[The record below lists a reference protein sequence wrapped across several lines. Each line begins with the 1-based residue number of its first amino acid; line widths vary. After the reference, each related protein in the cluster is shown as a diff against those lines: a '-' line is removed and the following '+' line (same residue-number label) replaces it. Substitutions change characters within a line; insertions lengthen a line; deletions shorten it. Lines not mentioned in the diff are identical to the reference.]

1 MSTLYS
7 GEDIEA
13 QGGTQFVSEM
23 KYFLA
28 MDEFYFSNKK
38 SCNTNSNSDKNEF
51 IKYVG
56 NLVLLSDPNIPN
68 RFYTKNFSKSFGK
81 ENDFDI
87 GSNFFSVNAVKNSKT
102 SKEPIDFPSRHP
114 RLLICDKGE
123 ISIASEAYENFSL
136 KPPYFGGSLKQKAT
150 ILLFWL
156 NRNTEFQ
163 SNDSMYDDFISHM
176 KQHHTEKLL
185 QSLTL
190 ESTEVKQTFESIKS
204 KLSSDNNIHYL
215 TPDDFSTEQ
224 TIPIENFKS
233 TKFVSPPNKQFPSP
247 DLFASDSTHKPSQI
261 IYYGVPGCGKS
272 NQIDETLKDVPESN
286 KIRTVFHPEYTNAD
300 FVGQILPQQKTLPDG
315 KTTIAYEFTP
325 GPFTEILQRAIQKPE
340 EPFYLI
346 IEEINRGNAAAIF
359 GEVFQLLDRTDSGES
374 RYPVRKKEV
383 CDYLKKDEIR
393 LPANLSIIATMNSSD
408 QNVFTL
414 DNAFQRRFDMVLVRS
429 GVTRKTTGKVPSLNK
444 DDYNFDNDDIKAQF
458 QATIEIANTPWGP
471 FWDWINYRIMDKLQG
486 ISNTEDKRLGLWFV
500 KNAAGTIPK
509 KIFAEKVLKYLWDDV
524 FKFKRKEIFSESI
537 HSLEELI
544 SAFEDSTD
552 TNVLSRIFKDY
563 PQNDAE

>member
-1 MSTLYS
+1 MPSANDIISSIFRKNEKESISPEFIRDESNRICDILKISRIGDPGRTARTFAEKSFISKNNGICKYDSSILT
-7 GEDIEA
+7 EDLRKEFESYQYIYDEKFIEA
-13 QGGTQFVSEM
+13 ENSYEEESFQKLFNEIQKDFAKHPEHKNSLKE
-23 KYFLA
+23 LL
-28 MDEFYFSNKK
+28 
-38 SCNTNSNSDKNEF
+38 NTNISNLD
-51 IKYVG
+51 
-56 NLVLLSDPNIPN
+56 
-68 RFYTKNFSKSFGK
+68 
-81 ENDFDI
+81 
-87 GSNFFSVNAVKNSKT
+87 T
-102 SKEPIDFPSRHP
+102 S
-114 RLLICDKGE
+114 
-123 ISIASEAYENFSL
+123 
-136 KPPYFGGSLKQKAT
+136 
-150 ILLFWL
+150 
-156 NRNTEFQ
+156 
-163 SNDSMYDDFISHM
+163 
-176 KQHHTEKLL
+176 
-185 QSLTL
+185 
-190 ESTEVKQTFESIKS
+190 
-204 KLSSDNNIHYL
+204 
-215 TPDDFSTEQ
+215 
-224 TIPIENFKS
+224 
-233 TKFVSPPNKQFPSP
+233 PSP
-247 DLFASDSTHKPSQI
+247 DLFASDSTHKPSQL

-272 NQIDETLKDVPESN
+272 NQIDETLKDVPETN

-359 GEVFQLLDRTDSGES
+359 GEVFQLLDREDNGKS

-383 CDYLKKDEIR
+383 CDYLQKSEIR
-393 LPANLSIIATMNSSD
+393 LPANLSIIATMNTSD

-486 ISNTEDKRLGLWFV
+486 ISSTEDKRLGLWFV